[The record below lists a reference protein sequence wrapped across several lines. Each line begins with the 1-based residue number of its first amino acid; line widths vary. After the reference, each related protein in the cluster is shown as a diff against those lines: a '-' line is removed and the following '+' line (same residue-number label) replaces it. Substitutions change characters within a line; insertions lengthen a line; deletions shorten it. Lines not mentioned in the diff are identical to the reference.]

1 MVAIASPRPA
11 PKTPTS
17 APAPA
22 RPLAPRYR
30 LEGPALVALQLLAR
44 GYSVDQVAALR
55 GSAVVDVLWEL
66 QRALTVLQTPTVREA
81 VAEAT
86 ERGLIV

>member
-1 MVAIASPRPA
+1 
-11 PKTPTS
+11 
-17 APAPA
+17 
-22 RPLAPRYR
+22 
-30 LEGPALVALQLLAR
+30 
-44 GYSVDQVAALR
+44 VDQVAALR

-86 ERGLIV
+86 ERALIV